1 MSQLGSTL
9 MNVLHPAG
17 CQIYI
22 TCVESDT
29 LIKKKMGQL
38 NRGPHWMDSVKQ
50 NKGWADI
57 VIISSGPQIYGK
69 NNFNLVA
76 ESIING
82 TRTLKKDNPNVEV
95 IWKT

>member
-50 NKGWADI
+50 NEGWADI
-57 VIISSGPQIYGK
+57 VIISAGPHIYGR
-69 NNFNLVA
+69 NNFNLVV